1 MLHLLTSTLAFNGP
15 SSLRKAGATSPTIE
29 HGRREVCSALG
40 FATLWR
46 LSSRA
51 GAVDAEYKDISTKV
65 SSKLLTSAETA
76 AESKDAL
83 ATVNWA
89 APKVTGLSTEEMSKR
104 VDAGLRRECWFI
116 TGRSLPELFSN
127 SFTFSDP
134 QVSLNGIEEYSRGV
148 RSFYKQGSAVGEIVC
163 TAVTAP
169 DTITVVWR
177 NYGTVNIG
185 PGFDL
190 APYLCTT
197 TLKTSASDGG
207 LIVQQEDAFEVD
219 QAALLKYNLFK
230 SSRLAVPPIGSVA
243 CPLPK
248 PV

>member
-1 MLHLLTSTLAFNGP
+1 M
-15 SSLRKAGATSPTIE
+15 
-29 HGRREVCSALG
+29 
-40 FATLWR
+40 
-46 LSSRA
+46 
-51 GAVDAEYKDISTKV
+51 
-65 SSKLLTSAETA
+65 
-76 AESKDAL
+76 
-83 ATVNWA
+83 
-89 APKVTGLSTEEMSKR
+89 
-104 VDAGLRRECWFI
+104 
-116 TGRSLPELFSN
+116 
-127 SFTFSDP
+127 
-134 QVSLNGIEEYSRGV
+134 NGIEEYSRGV

-207 LIVQQEDAFEVD
+207 LIVQQEDAFEVRPRTFHDLPWEPSALTFCGLPFDSFEVD